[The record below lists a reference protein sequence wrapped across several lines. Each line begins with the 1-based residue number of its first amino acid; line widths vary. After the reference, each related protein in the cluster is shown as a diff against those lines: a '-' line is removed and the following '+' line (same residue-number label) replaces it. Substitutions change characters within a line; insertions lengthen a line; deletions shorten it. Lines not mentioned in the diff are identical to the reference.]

1 MGGGGL
7 MKNLSEED
15 KRRNEKQFDAYIK
28 KALKN
33 KAIDIE
39 RGKKNRDKN
48 KILFSD
54 ISDYVFNGVF
64 WKDRYNFSENYFVV
78 EDEVIFIENEVV
90 TEGLKRLSNKKRLI
104 ILLFYFLEMN
114 DREIGEYLN
123 SVRSTVQTARKKAL
137 KDLKEYIKNE
147 EERRKEKISGQ
158 KANNV

>member
-15 KRRNEKQFDAYIK
+15 KRRNEKQFDVYIK

-48 KILFSD
+48 EILFSD
-54 ISDYVFNGVF
+54 ISDSVFNGVF

-123 SVRSTVQTARKKAL
+123 SVRSTVQTARK
-137 KDLKEYIKNE
+137 NE
-147 EERRKEKISGQ
+147 FASNETYFG
-158 KANNV
+158 NNKV